1 MSRLEHEFT
10 LDGHTYRAGRI
21 STMDQLKVASQ
32 WRDVMLGLAL
42 AKKDRPP
49 AVTDEEFR
57 GAMNVVVSG
66 GLGRYADQCRE
77 EVTRILLSVVSRQQ
91 KGPDN
96 GIGWAPISAPD
107 GSMMFEDIGLRQWI
121 PMFYKVADHNGIL
134 DFFSDGLSKSAGG
147 PKATG

>member
-1 MSRLEHEFT
+1 MSAQEHEFP
-10 LDGHTYRAGRI
+10 LDGHVYRAGRI

-49 AVTDEEFR
+49 SVKDDEFR
-57 GAMNVVVSG
+57 GAVNVVVAG
-66 GLGRYADQCRE
+66 GLGRYTDQCRE
-77 EVTRILLSVVSRQQ
+77 EVTRILLSVVMRQQ
-91 KGPDN
+91 KGAE
-96 GIGWAPISAPD
+96 GVGWAPISAPD
-107 GSMMFEDIGLRQWI
+107 GSMMFQDIGLKQWI
-121 PMFYKVADHNGIL
+121 PMFYAVADHNGIL